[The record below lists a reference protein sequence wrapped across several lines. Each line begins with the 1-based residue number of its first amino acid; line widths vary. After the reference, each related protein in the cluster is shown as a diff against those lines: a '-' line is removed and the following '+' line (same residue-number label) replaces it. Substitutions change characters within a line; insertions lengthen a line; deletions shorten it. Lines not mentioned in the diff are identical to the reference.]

1 MTREEIKSAVE
12 RLLGAIA
19 PEVDF
24 ARINPDVVL
33 RDQIDL
39 DSMDFLNFI
48 IALSQELNVEIPESD
63 YPKLMTLNACVDYL
77 FALKQ

>member
-1 MTREEIKSAVE
+1 MTREEIKSTIE
-12 RLLGAIA
+12 RLLGEIA

-24 ARINPDVVL
+24 AQLNPAVAL

-48 IALSQELNVEIPESD
+48 IALSKEMNVEIPESD
-63 YPKLMTLNACVDYL
+63 YQKMMTLNACVDYL
-77 FALKQ
+77 FALQQ